1 MMQAETAKRIAH
13 LKELVRQQGQQWLA
27 QAVEVTAQE
36 NRKLSEML
44 RFRQQHDA
52 MLEEMMAQSQ
62 LLPAGFWTQWA
73 QFQQRSEE
81 EILRQRQQVE
91 RAKKQEES
99 KRQEVMAR
107 SVDENRWNKIR
118 QMIYAQ
124 RIAEMQKRE
133 QKELDDLASTRYAY
147 RR

>member
-13 LKELVRQQGQQWLA
+13 LKELVRQQSQQWLA

-73 QFQQRSEE
+73 QFQQRLEE